1 MKLTLEHIYF
11 RDVFKDLTF
20 AFETGK
26 MTLLIGDTGVGK
38 STLFRILTNFNELD
52 FSGEVKL
59 GDTLLS
65 HLPIHK
71 RVTYLSMM
79 FQNPSRQFTMPTLYE
94 ELIFT
99 LENLQTPSDQID
111 EKIQHAIALGK
122 VEHLLHRDFLTLS
135 GGEKQQVS
143 LAVLLAMDSQIILL
157 DEPFASVDQEARKRL
172 IHLLSDLTKMGKT
185 VILCDHDR
193 SLYADCVDHLV
204 ELKNGELFERD
215 VALLKKELPSYQLA
229 RENTQ
234 RNPLLQLQHVSCQF
248 DSKILFTI
256 EDFTFQQG
264 ITTLIGANG
273 AGKSTLFRA
282 ILQLQKYKGNMSY
295 QGRKLKKSKQLYRHI
310 TAVVQDA
317 EKQFIR
323 TTPAEELNLSSL
335 SSENQAKVQEALDL
349 FGLADKMDSSLFHL
363 SGGQKKIIQLLAI
376 LTLETPVILMDE
388 PFTGLDKKACDF
400 FANWIREKATQQ
412 SFIIISHR
420 LESLDG
426 ISDYLV
432 ELTSHG
438 LTERRAL

>member
-26 MTLLIGDTGVGK
+26 MTLLIGDTGAGK

-157 DEPFASVDQEARKRL
+157 DGPL
-172 IHLLSDLTKMGKT
+172 LLS
-185 VILCDHDR
+185 I
-193 SLYADCVDHLV
+193 
-204 ELKNGELFERD
+204 
-215 VALLKKELPSYQLA
+215 KKHASA
-229 RENTQ
+229 
-234 RNPLLQLQHVSCQF
+234 
-248 DSKILFTI
+248 
-256 EDFTFQQG
+256 
-264 ITTLIGANG
+264 
-273 AGKSTLFRA
+273 
-282 ILQLQKYKGNMSY
+282 
-295 QGRKLKKSKQLYRHI
+295 
-310 TAVVQDA
+310 
-317 EKQFIR
+317 
-323 TTPAEELNLSSL
+323 
-335 SSENQAKVQEALDL
+335 
-349 FGLADKMDSSLFHL
+349 
-363 SGGQKKIIQLLAI
+363 
-376 LTLETPVILMDE
+376 
-388 PFTGLDKKACDF
+388 
-400 FANWIREKATQQ
+400 
-412 SFIIISHR
+412 
-420 LESLDG
+420 
-426 ISDYLV
+426 
-432 ELTSHG
+432 
-438 LTERRAL
+438 